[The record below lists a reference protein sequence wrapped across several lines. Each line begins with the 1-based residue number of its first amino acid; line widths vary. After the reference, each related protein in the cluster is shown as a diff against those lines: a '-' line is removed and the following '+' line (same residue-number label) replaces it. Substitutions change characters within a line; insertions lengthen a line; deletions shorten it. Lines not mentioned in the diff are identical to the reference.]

1 MADPKATN
9 DNNNPY
15 ASPETTSL
23 PVPVSHDREVA
34 SGDEAARLRVAA
46 RLAVLAAAVLWST
59 SGFFAKLPLF
69 DIWPPESRGVQI
81 AFWRAAFACI
91 LILPFVRRRSWRW
104 AMLPMAISFG
114 GMSGLY
120 LTAMSLTT
128 AANAIWLQNTAPWW
142 VFLIGAVWLREPVRR
157 RDLAP
162 LVCCVIGVSTILSF
176 ELLGGVEWGALCGL
190 ASAFGY
196 AAVVLFL
203 RQLRTE
209 DSAWLVVI
217 NQLGTVA
224 VLLPVVLY
232 VGYWPSGAALLVLA
246 AFGFLQMA
254 LPYLLF
260 GWGLKHIS
268 CNEAVVIGLLEPIL
282 LPVWAYFTR
291 GEIPHWW
298 TIAGASV
305 ILLGLALSYAWRQAR
320 GIADE
325 AA

>member
-1 MADPKATN
+1 MADPTTTT
-9 DNNNPY
+9 DGNNPY
-15 ASPETTSL
+15 ASPESATN
-23 PVPVSHDREVA
+23 PAAVFDDRSVA
-34 SGDEAARLRVAA
+34 PDDEADRLRMVARLG
-46 RLAVLAAAVLWST
+46 VLAAAVLWST

-69 DIWPPESRGVQI
+69 DAWPAEARGGQI
-81 AFWRAAFACI
+81 AFWRALFAAI

-104 AMLPMAISFG
+104 SMLPMAVSFG

-142 VFLIGAVWLREPVRR
+142 VFLISVLWLREPVRR
-157 RDLAP
+157 RDLVP

-176 ELLGGVEWGALCGL
+176 ELRGGVEWGVLCGL

-217 NQLGTVA
+217 NQIGTVA

-232 VGYWPSGAALLVLA
+232 VGYWPSGAALFVLA
-246 AFGFLQMA
+246 AFGFVQMA

-268 CNEAVVIGLLEPIL
+268 GNEAVAIGLLEPIL
-282 LPVWAYFTR
+282 TPVWAYFTR
-291 GEIPHWW
+291 GEMPHRW
-298 TIAGASV
+298 TVAGASV
-305 ILLGLALSYAWRQAR
+305 ILLGLGLSFGWRQAR
-320 GIADE
+320 STK
-325 AA
+325 